1 MQIDELN
8 ILDILTFY
16 ENRIV
21 IATNE
26 NELILYKAKERGFVG
41 TETYCI
47 ELNGKII
54 KTLKRIPTVIKHL
67 SSEIKVNNLEDG
79 VKLLLSEYKIE
90 SIK

>member
-26 NELILYKAKERGFVG
+26 NELVLYKAKERGFVG

-47 ELNGKII
+47 QLNGKII
-54 KTLKRIPTVIKHL
+54 KTLKRVPTVIKHL
-67 SSEIKVNNLEDG
+67 SSLIKNNSLEDG
-79 VKLLLSEYKIE
+79 MKLLLSEYKLE